1 MPTVLLATAWVDIHT
16 SEGRCFKVRALL
28 DQGSNFSFI
37 SEALSQT
44 LRTKRQR
51 TDLQIKGFGEK
62 YAGSARS
69 RVSLNLTP
77 CEKLN
82 PVFPVTA
89 YVFPRITSYAT
100 SRIRPIE
107 SWPHLQGLSL
117 AYPDPS
123 SRHQIHMLIGADVY
137 GSLLLR
143 DLRQG
148 PYGAPTAQSTSF
160 GWIISGPTGSKET
173 TSQEVTVLNCV
184 SALDVDSLL
193 QKFWE
198 DKEIPTPTSLTEEEE
213 KCESYFAQTHSRD
226 PDGRYVV
233 RLHFKNAL
241 PIDIGES
248 LSIARTLYG
257 RLENKLNSKS
267 DLCSLYRDFLTEYE
281 ALGHMTRVGESE
293 PTENIPIYIPHHP
306 VIREDSCTTK
316 LRVVFN
322 ASCKTRN
329 GTSLNDHLLIG
340 PKLQQDLPA
349 VLLRWRAWRLV
360 YTADIAK
367 MFRQIRVHPRDVD
380 YQRIL
385 WRPTD
390 DAPLTHFRLLTVTY
404 GLASAPYLS
413 MRVLRQLA
421 LDEGAKFPA
430 AVPIVNDSIYVD
442 DALFGA
448 NDIDSLINTRTQL
461 AELMRRGGFS
471 LRKWASNCSEL
482 LDDLSSDQSDV
493 TDHLILK
500 DETLKILGLS
510 WLPTEDSFRLTV
522 KFNFPTALTKRSILS
537 CIASLYDPLGWAAP
551 VVINAKI
558 ILQELWLLHCDW
570 DAPLPNELSQRW
582 NAFAS
587 EFPQLESVRIPRW
600 TGQSPDN
607 LALEIHGFA
616 DASNRAYAAVVY
628 LRVFHS
634 LSEYRVS
641 LIVAKSKVAP
651 VKTVSIPRLELN
663 AVVLLSRLVKWVI
676 KSLNIIHC
684 PIHCWTDSTIALAW
698 LRQHPSKW
706 TTYVANRVSEVQ
718 CNLPSAKWNHVPSKN
733 NPADCASRGLYASK
747 LVSHPL
753 WWAGPPWLQWPSTA
767 WPPHNIASPI
777 STELTKQIHSES
789 RKSTVLHVEE
799 HSTDSSIR
807 EGIHNHN
814 FQLPRIS
821 LPKFSGKFS
830 EWESFKNTFES
841 LVASNDSLSN
851 TQKFHYLKTS
861 VISDAASI
869 ISNLK
874 ISDANYESVWQL
886 LIDEYDDQLTL
897 IYTHIHAF
905 MCLPTMKAENVAE
918 MRKLRD
924 TVSASLAALTNLK
937 RPVREWDD
945 ILVYVISQKFSSKT
959 RSEWNLKISS
969 SRELPS
975 YKDIHEFLTLRIR
988 GLSDFSDNP
997 KVIVNSKSDKT
1008 QSSVHNLSAIKCIC
1022 CSGSHS
1028 RHAIARQNRVCFN
1041 CLRAGHFTP
1050 KCSSKIRCAHCQ
1062 RSHNTLLH
1070 NESDQSKDT
1079 AENSRLS
1086 NSSVNASTTTS
1097 KTVVVG
1103 DAAVASVQTLKP

>member
-213 KCESYFAQTHSRD
+213 KCESHFAQTHSRD
-226 PDGRYVV
+226 PD
-233 RLHFKNAL
+233 
-241 PIDIGES
+241 
-248 LSIARTLYG
+248 
-257 RLENKLNSKS
+257 
-267 DLCSLYRDFLTEYE
+267 EYE

-684 PIHCWTDSTIALAW
+684 PIHCWTDPRSRWHGYANIHRNRTTISHQVIDSATVI
-698 LRQHPSKW
+698 P
-706 TTYVANRVSEVQ
+706 
-718 CNLPSAKWNHVPSKN
+718 CNVDAPRPNI
-733 NPADCASRGLYASK
+733 
-747 LVSHPL
+747 
-753 WWAGPPWLQWPSTA
+753 QI
-767 WPPHNIASPI
+767 PHIN
-777 STELTKQIHSES
+777 
-789 RKSTVLHVEE
+789 
-799 HSTDSSIR
+799 
-807 EGIHNHN
+807 
-814 FQLPRIS
+814 
-821 LPKFSGKFS
+821 
-830 EWESFKNTFES
+830 W
-841 LVASNDSLSN
+841 
-851 TQKFHYLKTS
+851 
-861 VISDAASI
+861 
-869 ISNLK
+869 
-874 ISDANYESVWQL
+874 
-886 LIDEYDDQLTL
+886 
-897 IYTHIHAF
+897 
-905 MCLPTMKAENVAE
+905 
-918 MRKLRD
+918 
-924 TVSASLAALTNLK
+924 
-937 RPVREWDD
+937 
-945 ILVYVISQKFSSKT
+945 
-959 RSEWNLKISS
+959 
-969 SRELPS
+969 
-975 YKDIHEFLTLRIR
+975 
-988 GLSDFSDNP
+988 
-997 KVIVNSKSDKT
+997 
-1008 QSSVHNLSAIKCIC
+1008 
-1022 CSGSHS
+1022 
-1028 RHAIARQNRVCFN
+1028 
-1041 CLRAGHFTP
+1041 
-1050 KCSSKIRCAHCQ
+1050 
-1062 RSHNTLLH
+1062 
-1070 NESDQSKDT
+1070 
-1079 AENSRLS
+1079 
-1086 NSSVNASTTTS
+1086 
-1097 KTVVVG
+1097 
-1103 DAAVASVQTLKP
+1103 

>member
-1 MPTVLLATAWVDIHT
+1 MAELRNLLISQVETIDSIKRVLVNFKKLAKANVTLAKTQGRLATLETLWTSCRGLHVKLLQATTSEEQKTVSYFLNGDFLSAEEIYHDTADLLRDTISRFSINQSPLLEHSTDSSIREGIHNHNFQLPRISLPKFSGKFSEWESFKNTFESLVASNDSLSNTQKFHYLKTSVISDAASIISNLKISDANYESVWQLLIDEYDDQLTLIHT
-16 SEGRCFKVRALL
+16 HIHAFMCLPTMKAENVAEMRKLRDTVSASLAALTNL
-28 DQGSNFSFI
+28 
-37 SEALSQT
+37 
-44 LRTKRQR
+44 KR
-51 TDLQIKGFGEK
+51 
-62 YAGSARS
+62 
-69 RVSLNLTP
+69 P
-77 CEKLN
+77 
-82 PVFPVTA
+82 
-89 YVFPRITSYAT
+89 
-100 SRIRPIE
+100 
-107 SWPHLQGLSL
+107 GLSL

-213 KCESYFAQTHSRD
+213 KCESHFAQTHSRD

-233 RLHFKNAL
+233 RLLFKNAL

-349 VLLRWRAWRLV
+349 VLLL
-360 YTADIAK
+360 
-367 MFRQIRVHPRDVD
+367 
-380 YQRIL
+380 
-385 WRPTD
+385 
-390 DAPLTHFRLLTVTY
+390 TY

-461 AELMRRGGFS
+461 AELMRRGGFL

-482 LDDLSSDQSDV
+482 LDDLSSDRSDV

-500 DETLKILGLS
+500 DETLKIFGLS

-600 TGQSPDN
+600 TGPSPDN

-718 CNLPSAKWNHVPSKN
+718 CNLPSAKWNHVPSKD

-789 RKSTVLHVEE
+789 RKSTVLHVEGTPE
-799 HSTDSSIR
+799 WDLPYRYSSWTKLIR
-807 EGIHNHN
+807 VTAYAYRFISRSAKQRN
-814 FQLPRIS
+814 F
-821 LPKFSGKFS
+821 
-830 EWESFKNTFES
+830 E
-841 LVASNDSLSN
+841 V
-851 TQKFHYLKTS
+851 
-861 VISDAASI
+861 
-869 ISNLK
+869 
-874 ISDANYESVWQL
+874 
-886 LIDEYDDQLTL
+886 
-897 IYTHIHAF
+897 
-905 MCLPTMKAENVAE
+905 NVA
-918 MRKLRD
+918 L
-924 TVSASLAALTNLK
+924 SLNADELK
-937 RPVREWDD
+937 RAEMFWLSYTQRKSFDSELKALKREEN
-945 ILVYVISQKFSSKT
+945 F
-959 RSEWNLKISS
+959 
-969 SRELPS
+969 RE
-975 YKDIHEFLTLRIR
+975 
-988 GLSDFSDNP
+988 
-997 KVIVNSKSDKT
+997 
-1008 QSSVHNLSAIKCIC
+1008 
-1022 CSGSHS
+1022 
-1028 RHAIARQNRVCFN
+1028 
-1041 CLRAGHFTP
+1041 RAH
-1050 KCSSKIRCAHCQ
+1050 
-1062 RSHNTLLH
+1062 
-1070 NESDQSKDT
+1070 
-1079 AENSRLS
+1079 
-1086 NSSVNASTTTS
+1086 
-1097 KTVVVG
+1097 
-1103 DAAVASVQTLKP
+1103 

>member
-213 KCESYFAQTHSRD
+213 KCESHFAQTHSRD

-233 RLHFKNAL
+233 RLLFKNAL

-360 YTADIAK
+360 YTADIARCFDK
-367 MFRQIRVHPRDVD
+367 YAYIRGTS
-380 YQRIL
+380 ITKESL
-385 WRPTD
+385 
-390 DAPLTHFRLLTVTY
+390 TY

-718 CNLPSAKWNHVPSKN
+718 CNLPSAKWNHVPSKD

-789 RKSTVLHVEE
+789 RKSTVLHVEGTPE
-799 HSTDSSIR
+799 WDLPYRYSSWTKLIR
-807 EGIHNHN
+807 VTAYAYRFISRSAKQRN
-814 FQLPRIS
+814 FEANVALS
-821 LPKFSGKFS
+821 LNADELKRAEMFWVSYTQRK
-830 EWESFKNTFES
+830 SFDIELKALKREENLLRKSPLKPLNPFIRK
-841 LVASNDSLSN
+841 DSLLRFGGRLRNSALSFEE
-851 TQKFHYLKTS
+851 QHPILIPRGR
-861 VISDAASI
+861 VA
-869 ISNLK
+869 
-874 ISDANYESVWQL
+874 EL
-886 LIDEYDDQLTL
+886 LIDQTHRSSLHGGTQLVLRTL
-897 IYTHIHAF
+897 CQKYWILSCPVFRRFVSRRGLPQKLYSDNSTNFHGADRELKTAF
-905 MCLPTMKAENVAE
+905 DK
-918 MRKLRD
+918 
-924 TVSASLAALTNLK
+924 LTN
-937 RPVREWDD
+937 D
-945 ILVYVISQKFSSKT
+945 IS
-959 RSEWNLKISS
+959 
-969 SRELPS
+969 
-975 YKDIHEFLTLRIR
+975 
-988 GLSDFSDNP
+988 
-997 KVIVNSKSDKT
+997 
-1008 QSSVHNLSAIKCIC
+1008 
-1022 CSGSHS
+1022 
-1028 RHAIARQNRVCFN
+1028 
-1041 CLRAGHFTP
+1041 LRATLANDRVEWHFIP
-1050 KCSSKIRCAHCQ
+1050 AAAPHFSGLWEAGIKSK
-1062 RSHNTLLH
+1062 
-1070 NESDQSKDT
+1070 
-1079 AENSRLS
+1079 
-1086 NSSVNASTTTS
+1086 NALEKAT
-1097 KTVVVG
+1097 KQMEG
-1103 DAAVASVQTLKP
+1103 